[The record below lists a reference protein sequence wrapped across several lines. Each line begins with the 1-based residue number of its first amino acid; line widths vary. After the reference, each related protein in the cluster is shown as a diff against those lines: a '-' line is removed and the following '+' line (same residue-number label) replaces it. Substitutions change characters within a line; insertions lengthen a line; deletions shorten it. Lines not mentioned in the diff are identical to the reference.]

1 MPQWGN
7 EWFRDQFF
15 YPLQKSL
22 VQLFYGPFLP
32 QESRMLWLP
41 HPEPFGVMC
50 SALPAANPSAS
61 LCPRA
66 FTAPTHKVRR
76 RQWHPTPV
84 LLPGESQGRG
94 SLVGCRRWGRTE
106 LDTTEATE
114 QQQHTQSERVLVSTF
129 AWDQA
134 STNAWVHKYHCSLTP
149 HLSEL

>member
-50 SALPAANPSAS
+50 SLPFQLQTPLHLFVQELLLRLHTKCGEGNGTPLQYTCLENPMD
-61 LCPRA
+61 
-66 FTAPTHKVRR
+66 
-76 RQWHPTPV
+76 
-84 LLPGESQGRG
+84 GG
-94 SLVGCRRWGRTE
+94 
-106 LDTTEATE
+106 
-114 QQQHTQSERVLVSTF
+114 
-129 AWDQA
+129 AW
-134 STNAWVHKYHCSLTP
+134 
-149 HLSEL
+149 